1 MPKGTYTPNTSLLSI
16 LKEQG
21 KHSFR
26 VTSIRDLYA
35 QKYTDG
41 RCANELRRWIN
52 GHFKTLTKHGYIE
65 AISKTGVRTHYRVTA
80 KISGAEQSN
89 SESND
94 TYADKKINVL
104 EALKARLRDRKLE
117 MLSSSGETKEYEEL
131 CKLFPDMR
139 TQLQTKFNL
148 AKEKNI
154 EYVGRVKALELLIAE
169 HR

>member
-1 MPKGTYTPNTSLLSI
+1 M
-16 LKEQG
+16 
-21 KHSFR
+21 
-26 VTSIRDLYA
+26 
-35 QKYTDG
+35 
-41 RCANELRRWIN
+41 
-52 GHFKTLTKHGYIE
+52 
-65 AISKTGVRTHYRVTA
+65 